1 MIDGSKRIP
10 GMEDIPT
17 PKLNRHA
24 SIKQTY
30 VIHLLLQ
37 ERSARE
43 GVQPYAVS
51 FIDVALIEV
60 NPVCRA
66 EPMNAGDSSFSALSA
81 GDYYLSY

>member
-51 FIDVALIEV
+51 FIDVALISQSRL
-60 NPVCRA
+60 PG
-66 EPMNAGDSSFSALSA
+66 EPMNAGESSFSALSA
-81 GDYYLSY
+81 GDYYLSH